1 MYGFYCVDMH
11 VVTYI
16 GMISKIVLERH
27 FRGLVKGSQAK
38 LLIRIRLSLLLSISY
53 SHNDFRLS
61 QLLVPEAPNVM
72 HGVFFSG
79 CHTLIFKLTATLFK
93 KFRLHF
99 YVCRQLWKGV
109 LRARYV
115 K

>member
-1 MYGFYCVDMH
+1 MH

-38 LLIRIRLSLLLSISY
+38 LLIRILLSLLLSISY

-99 YVCRQLWKGV
+99 YVCRQIWEGV

>member
-1 MYGFYCVDMH
+1 MH

-61 QLLVPEAPNVM
+61 QLLVSEASNLM